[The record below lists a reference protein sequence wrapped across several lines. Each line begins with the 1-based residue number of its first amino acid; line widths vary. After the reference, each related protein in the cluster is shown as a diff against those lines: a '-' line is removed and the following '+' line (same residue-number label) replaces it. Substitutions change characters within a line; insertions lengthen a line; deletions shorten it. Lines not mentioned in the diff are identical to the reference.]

1 LPYIT
6 FLFGCAIGALTAI
19 LYGRCG
25 KKGSKQNIN
34 LQPTM
39 QLDENNQEVSMYS
52 EREVNKK
59 EAIVII
65 NNI

>member
-1 LPYIT
+1 
-6 FLFGCAIGALTAI
+6 
-19 LYGRCG
+19 
-25 KKGSKQNIN
+25 
-34 LQPTM
+34 M